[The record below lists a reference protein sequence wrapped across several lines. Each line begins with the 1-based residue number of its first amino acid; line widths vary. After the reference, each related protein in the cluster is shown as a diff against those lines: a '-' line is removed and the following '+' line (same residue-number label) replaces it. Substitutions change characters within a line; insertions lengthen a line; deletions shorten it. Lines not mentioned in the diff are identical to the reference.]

1 MTTATMTNR
10 TRTMEPTPRPRRSLE
25 ELVDRLMDSLTF
37 VEAPSP
43 VQVATTDTTIDESPA
58 KPRRSLEELVDNLM
72 ATLTFREGPATAV
85 AQPTPAAVMTEGPT
99 PHSVTRAIHE
109 ARRLRQSGDLDGA
122 LKTLAAG
129 NPATAEPHQSRW
141 AYAEWKHL
149 VRRRYSTVNALV
161 YSQGTGRAAALV
173 PRGNGRLEV
182 VAALGMRWKPGKL
195 VSRRSLR
202 GLRPLARGGA
212 SC

>member
-43 VQVATTDTTIDESPA
+43 APLAATTAVVSPA

-72 ATLTFREGPATAV
+72 ATLTFKEGPATAA
-85 AQPTPAAVMTEGPT
+85 AQATPGDVMTVEPT

-109 ARRLRQSGDLDGA
+109 ARRLRQSGDLDEA
-122 LKTLAAG
+122 LQTLAGGDLAS
-129 NPATAEPHQSRW
+129 AEPHQARW
-141 AYAEWKHL
+141 AYAEWRQL
-149 VRRRYSTVNALV
+149 VKRRYSTAKALV

-173 PRGNGRLEV
+173 PRDNDALEV
-182 VAALGMRWKPGKL
+182 VAFLGMWWRPGKL
-195 VSRRSLR
+195 VSRRRFR
-202 GLRPLARGGA
+202 GLRPWERLVTEPG
-212 SC
+212 